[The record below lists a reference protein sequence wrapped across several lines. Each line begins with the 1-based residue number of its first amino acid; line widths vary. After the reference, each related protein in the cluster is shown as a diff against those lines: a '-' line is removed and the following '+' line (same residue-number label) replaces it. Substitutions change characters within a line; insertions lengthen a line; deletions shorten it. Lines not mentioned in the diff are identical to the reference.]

1 MKKNAIFAI
10 AFAASMASG
19 CVPDPRIAALEAMC
33 KEADISLLRTPSL
46 QVRSIAHDWN
56 PAELPD
62 GPFYGAYRIT
72 DDGRLRGASGFER
85 DSYFDFVERRHS
97 INTEGLDPQE
107 MRRPARTQ
115 RMVRYKVT
123 VSDRRTGD
131 TLATMIYGVDM
142 LNQHACRANR
152 PNLISV
158 NAFVRDAVGANRLLI
173 RKEFVRCRLR
183 RVFLEVSLSASY
195 SGDGDA
201 PSDP

>member
-107 MRRPARTQ
+107 KRPYVRFPRGGHFYAIDAFTADALIFHEVSDPQEMRRPARTQ
-115 RMVRYKVT
+115 RMLRYKVT

-158 NAFVRDAVGANRLLI
+158 NAFVRDAVGANR
-173 RKEFVRCRLR
+173 
-183 RVFLEVSLSASY
+183 
-195 SGDGDA
+195 
-201 PSDP
+201 